1 MSSLRLRAVALLLPL
16 LFLAGL
22 APRAVPRSDSALAVQ
37 QGELPQGLFYPRTI
51 VVVRHAE
58 KGDDDPTDPSLSEK
72 GVLRALELAQLFG
85 SAGVTHLF
93 ASEFQRTQQTVA
105 PLSKAAEVDV
115 QIVPARDPK
124 ALLSALKDLPRNS
137 LAVVA
142 GHSNTVPGLVA
153 ALAPSAPLVQDA
165 KALALSE
172 ADYDRLYVIT
182 QWEAGKG
189 AAVLELRY

>member
-1 MSSLRLRAVALLLPL
+1 MSSLRLRTVALLLPL

-22 APRAVPRSDSALAVQ
+22 APRAVPRSDSAPAVQ

-72 GVLRALELAQLFG
+72 GVLRALELAPLFG